1 VYVIAV
7 PCDGCC
13 CRLLQI
19 FSCGIWAVRSSL
31 NGTGKQPISAKIA
44 LISAY
49 CVGIPSAALCCFG
62 FGWGVHG
69 LWVGLTLGNITAVAL
84 LLYKVVTI
92 DWAKETKLAR
102 DRALAKKKS
111 PPPAAA
117 AGGSGG
123 GGGKS
128 DDDSDMTDGEDGG
141 GGVEDEEGDARR
153 GLLDDGDPEDSEE
166 QSWVRLDLA
175 GLAVGLALR

>member
-1 VYVIAV
+1 M
-7 PCDGCC
+7 
-13 CRLLQI
+13 
-19 FSCGIWAVRSSL
+19 

-128 DDDSDMTDGEDGG
+128 DDESDMTDGEDGG

>member
-1 VYVIAV
+1 M
-7 PCDGCC
+7 
-13 CRLLQI
+13 
-19 FSCGIWAVRSSL
+19 

-111 PPPAAA
+111 PPAAA

-128 DDDSDMTDGEDGG
+128 DDDSDMTDGEDG

-166 QSWVRLDLA
+166 QSWVRTSLLHPPPLVLA
-175 GLAVGLALR
+175 PCSALGFRCPSPSLELLEPVVL

>member
-1 VYVIAV
+1 M
-7 PCDGCC
+7 
-13 CRLLQI
+13 
-19 FSCGIWAVRSSL
+19 

-111 PPPAAA
+111 PPAAAA
-117 AGGSGG
+117 AGGGGG

-128 DDDSDMTDGEDGG
+128 DDDSDMTDGEDG

-166 QSWVRLDLA
+166 QSWVRTSLLHPPLVLA
-175 GLAVGLALR
+175 PCSALGFRCPSPSLELLEPVVL